1 MALVGLHPV
10 LELIAGPGI
19 AQKLEEKLRSYCTA
33 EGLPMPEKPG
43 HNARGGDI
51 PDAAG
56 GAKAGAKKRAAP
68 RQYIPK
74 YRSGAWA
81 ILRALDTF
89 PPDANVTKAEIIRV
103 GHQYCDSSFDTPM
116 DNQYY
121 TAWSSMK
128 TLLERGYV
136 YKSGNPPRYCLTEEG
151 AEIARTMAAADKNGN
166 SGADGPSQKRSR
178 PETTPTNAFIPPETL
193 MAPRGTIARAPSRGI
208 SGISSSSTAGFSG
221 SSSRGGGT
229 LRPGT
234 YTIQLVMDNREIH
247 SQVDRDRLERE
258 IGEAG
263 IPYSMKALD
272 VGDALWVAK
281 SGGQEYVLDYIIER
295 KRMDDLV
302 SSITDGRFHEQKV
315 QNPLLLWKSSLTL
328 EVSFNEIG
336 NETCYLYY

>member
-1 MALVGLHPV
+1 MALVKLLTV

-19 AQKLEEKLRSYCTA
+19 AQKLEDKLRSYCTA
-33 EGLPMPEKPG
+33 QGLPMPEKPG
-43 HNARGGDI
+43 HNTQGGDI
-51 PDAAG
+51 PDAAT
-56 GAKAGAKKRAAP
+56 GAKAGTKRRAP
-68 RQYIPK
+68 ARQYIPK

-89 PPDANVTKAEIIRV
+89 PPDANVTKTEIIRV
-103 GHQYCDSSFDTPM
+103 AHQYCDSSFDTPT

-121 TAWSSMK
+121 TAWSSVK

-151 AEIARTMAAADKNGN
+151 AEIARTIASADKNGAN
-166 SGADGPSQKRSR
+166 AADGPSQKRSR
-178 PETTPTNAFIPPETL
+178 PEAPATSAYIPPETL
-193 MAPRGTIARAPSRGI
+193 VAPRGTIARVPSRGI
-208 SGISSSSTAGFSG
+208 AGMPSSSTVGLSG
-221 SSSRGGGT
+221 SSSRHGGT

-258 IGEAG
+258 IGEAR
-263 IPYSMKALD
+263 IPYSVKALD
-272 VGDALWVAK
+272 VGDALWIAK
-281 SGGQEYVLDYIIER
+281 SGGEEYVLDYIIER

-315 QNPLLLWKSSLTL
+315 PNPLVFLWK
-328 EVSFNEIG
+328 IG
-336 NETCYLYY
+336 R